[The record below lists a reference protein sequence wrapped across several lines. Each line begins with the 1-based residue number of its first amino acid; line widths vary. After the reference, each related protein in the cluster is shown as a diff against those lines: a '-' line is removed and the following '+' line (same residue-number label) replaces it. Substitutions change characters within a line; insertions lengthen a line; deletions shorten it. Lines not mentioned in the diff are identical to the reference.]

1 MKTKIKKNWL
11 GRQKSVEE
19 LHDDSKQWI
28 SEIYFIKDEMRF
40 LEHLL
45 SSKYIDCLDAG
56 LFTKI
61 EALVKQISDEKNAGK
76 ALVEVINNHE
86 AILAELI
93 NNNSVESNKNYLQTH
108 KNINKEI
115 YSYTTKYKNI
125 KKEIFDIVEN
135 VMKQK
140 DQKKLI

>member
-1 MKTKIKKNWL
+1 MKTKLKKNWL
-11 GRQKSVEE
+11 GREKSVEE
-19 LHDDSKQWI
+19 LHNDSRQWI
-28 SEIYFIKDEMRF
+28 SEIKFIDDEIRF

-61 EALVKQISDEKNAGK
+61 EALVTQISDEKIAGK
-76 ALVEVINNHE
+76 TLIEIINNHE
-86 AILAELI
+86 TILVDLI
-93 NNNSVESNKNYLQTH
+93 KNNNVESNKNYLQTH
-108 KNINKEI
+108 KNIGREI
-115 YSYTTKYKNI
+115 YIYTKKYKKI

-140 DQKKLI
+140 GQKKLI